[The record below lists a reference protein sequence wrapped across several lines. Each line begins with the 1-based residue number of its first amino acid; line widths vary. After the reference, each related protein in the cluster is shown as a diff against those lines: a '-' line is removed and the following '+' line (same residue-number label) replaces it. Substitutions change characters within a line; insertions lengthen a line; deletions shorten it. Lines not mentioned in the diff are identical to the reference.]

1 MIGNVWAFV
10 ASAMMG
16 QEGLLLTFTIL
27 TFMSHPA
34 QCATMAPSTPISP
47 FSPFIYFLS
56 SCVWIISSSI
66 YYLWSKPYFTI
77 CLHKDLHKHAL
88 NTYSLVKST
97 YKLKEKN
104 FRSDSAYM
112 LPGCGFFQERS
123 HAGERRKVLMDLRQ
137 ILNPFVI
144 KHTHDAYTCT
154 FFVLSKEWL
163 YFFHRW
169 GSPALDPLS
178 HSKICKQHYC
188 LTWFSR
194 HWQTIS
200 RISYSTFKWQFN

>member
-27 TFMSHPA
+27 TFMSHLA

-56 SCVWIISSSI
+56 SCVLIISSSI

-77 CLHKDLHKHAL
+77 CLHKELYKHAL

-144 KHTHDAYTCT
+144 KHTHACVHMYILCLKQGMIV
-154 FFVLSKEWL
+154 FLSQVGKPCSW
-163 YFFHRW
+163 
-169 GSPALDPLS
+169 P
-178 HSKICKQHYC
+178 
-188 LTWFSR
+188 TV
-194 HWQTIS
+194 T
-200 RISYSTFKWQFN
+200 